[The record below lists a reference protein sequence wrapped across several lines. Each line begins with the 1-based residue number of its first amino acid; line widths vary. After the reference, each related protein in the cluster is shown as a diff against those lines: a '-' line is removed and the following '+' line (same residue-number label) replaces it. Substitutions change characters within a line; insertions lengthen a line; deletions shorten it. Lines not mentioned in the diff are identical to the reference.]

1 MLSTNIVL
9 VVQKCS
15 YFMKTGENRCIFHQ
29 GSIYIRAAD
38 DEREA
43 RHRERTERKRERKR
57 ERKKGLKGKEN
68 FTTYLSSY
76 IASFSSI
83 SFITRKV
90 HC

>member
-1 MLSTNIVL
+1 M
-9 VVQKCS
+9 
-15 YFMKTGENRCIFHQ
+15 Q
-29 GSIYIRAAD
+29 GSIYIRAAE

-43 RHRERTERKRERKR
+43 RHRERTEKERER
-57 ERKKGLKGKEN
+57 EKGLKGKEN